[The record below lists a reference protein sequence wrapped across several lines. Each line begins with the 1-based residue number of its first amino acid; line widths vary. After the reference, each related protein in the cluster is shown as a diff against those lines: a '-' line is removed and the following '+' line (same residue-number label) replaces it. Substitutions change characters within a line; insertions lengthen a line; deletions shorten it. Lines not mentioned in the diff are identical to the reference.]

1 MRKNNS
7 EYCIKALFYLHF
19 HTILLGV
26 LLTAQALAQSPAFLE
41 EEPDAEHKNCSH
53 RITVSTDTQ
62 SQAFQNFLSRK
73 QSSSLTATPP
83 QGYDVLRYDLF
94 MDWTQTLSATSETG
108 RDRQFNGIQT
118 ITLRLDAERSSFSS
132 AAISLNA
139 AQMRIDSA
147 FWGGQRAQIL
157 LASTIADAGTVN
169 LVLPVNARLGDTL
182 RLRLHYTHTSTTND
196 EDGTGFMLYRKGCLG
211 AIRTGNDSVF
221 IPHRIAYTMSQPYGA
236 RRWMPCNDTPND
248 KALVS
253 ITVRV
258 PRGYQ
263 AIANGLLQERRLD
276 SLGRETFVW
285 EHTSP
290 IAPYLMAVS
299 ASIFESYREWYKKV
313 SNPNDSIPVDN
324 YFWKED
330 DTNLP
335 LNNKNY
341 NVRKSFEIT
350 VGTMEAYSRWFGEYP
365 FEKYGH
371 VVVQPFFAGGMEHQ
385 SISTINRSWLRGSSP
400 AGIAHEIIH
409 QWFGDKVTCASW
421 EDIWLNEGFATY
433 GEALWYES
441 WGGRVWNM
449 VAMQGFRN
457 NYFASRTNMQS
468 VYVNSPTSID
478 AIFNYATT
486 YAKGGWILHTLRRIY
501 GDSVYFPAMRLY
513 IARFAFNAASTRDLQ
528 QIFEETIRQRMA
540 QAPVAVGTLFQEW
553 VYGSGHPVFGAAW
566 RVEQK
571 VPPLTSSSSFLFRTI
586 VSLSQLQAGVNVPEV
601 FHLPVEVTFMKF
613 TQVGS
618 RTDTARIVRTITM
631 NNRRE
636 QVTFDL
642 PFAPD
647 SVVIDETDNILC
659 EKRVAQL
666 RPNAQAAQLTLYPQ
680 PIRIGEVLNV
690 DLSLAAEQRLTVD
703 VANVL
708 GQTVA
713 LLYEGLASPGIHIF
727 RETLNLP
734 TGAYFLRLQTGSG
747 TTTQKFLL
755 LP

>member
-1 MRKNNS
+1 MRGNIRNF
-7 EYCIKALFYLHF
+7 ILRALLHLY
-19 HTILLGV
+19 LLGV
-26 LLTAQALAQSPAFLE
+26 LLTVQTFAQSPALLE
-41 EEPDAEHKNCSH
+41 AESSMEHKNCPHS
-53 RITVSTDTQ
+53 IPSSTSTK

-73 QSSSLTATPP
+73 QSSSLTTTP
-83 QGYDVLRYDLF
+83 QRGYDVLRYDLF
-94 MDWTQTLSATSETG
+94 MDWTQTLSATSEAG

-118 ITLRLDAERSSFSS
+118 ITLRLDTERGSLSSS
-132 AAISLNA
+132 AITLNA
-139 AQMRIDSA
+139 SQMRIDSA
-147 FWGGQRAQIL
+147 FWGNERAQTL
-157 LASTIADAGTVN
+157 LPSAIADSGTIK
-169 LVLPVNARLGDTL
+169 LVLPANARVGDTL
-182 RLRLHYTHTSTTND
+182 LLRLHYTHISTIND
-196 EDGTGFMLYRKGCLG
+196 DDGTGFMLYRKGRLG
-211 AIRTGNDSVF
+211 TIRTGNDSVF
-221 IPHRIAYTMSQPYGA
+221 IPQRLAYTMSEPYGA

-276 SLGRETFVW
+276 SLGGETFVW
-285 EHTSP
+285 KHTSP

-299 ASIFESYREWYKKV
+299 ASVFEQYRQWYKRV

-335 LNNKNY
+335 FNNKNY
-341 NVRKSFEIT
+341 NARKSFEIT

-371 VVVQPFFAGGMEHQ
+371 VIAQPFFAGGMEHQ

-400 AGIAHEIIH
+400 AGFAHELMH

-441 WGGRVWNM
+441 WGGRSWNM
-449 VAMQGFRN
+449 VAMQGFRSG
-457 NYFASRTNMQS
+457 YFASKTNMQS

-478 AIFNYATT
+478 DIFNYAST

-513 IARFAFNAASTRDLQ
+513 LARFAFNAASTRDLQ
-528 QIFEETIRQRMA
+528 QVFEETIRQRLT
-540 QAPVAVGTLFQEW
+540 QVPVPVSNIFQEW
-553 VYGSGHPVFGAAW
+553 VYGSGHPVLGAAW

-571 VPPLTSSSSFLFRTI
+571 IPPATSSSLLFRNI
-586 VSLSQLQAGVNVPEV
+586 VSLSQLQTGANVPDV

-613 TQVGS
+613 TQIGS
-618 RTDTARIVRTITM
+618 RPDTVRIVRTITM

-642 PFAPD
+642 PFEPD
-647 SVVIDETDNILC
+647 SLVIDEADNILC
-659 EKRVAQL
+659 EKRVAQFSTS
-666 RPNAQAAQLTLYPQ
+666 AQEAQLTVYPQ
-680 PIRIGEVLNV
+680 PVHIGESLNI
-690 DLSLAAEQRLTVD
+690 DLSLAFERTITMD
-703 VANVL
+703 VVNVL
-708 GQTVA
+708 GQQVA
-713 LLYEGLASPGIHIF
+713 LIYEGLASPGIHLF

-734 TGAYFLRLQTGSG
+734 TGTYFLRLQTGSG
-747 TTTQKFLL
+747 TTTQKFML